1 MTAPTLPLAF
11 RLYVRWVDRLSEGVG
26 LVAMYLIFVMI
37 AVLLADSVA
46 RNMGTFPIHWAVEL
60 AQFCLAAY
68 YFTGGAKTL
77 KDGEHVR
84 MDLLYDRLSAK
95 GKARMDLIT
104 SVCLIFFLAV
114 LLFGAI
120 SSTRYAIDTNQRNFS
135 MWNPSM
141 IPIKVIMS
149 AGVVL
154 MLLQAFSLALK
165 DWARLTG
172 RAAS

>member
-1 MTAPTLPLAF
+1 MSAPALPASL
-11 RLYVRWVDRLSEGVG
+11 RLYVRWVDRLSDGVG

-37 AVLLADSVA
+37 AVLLADSAA
-46 RNMGTFPIHWAVEL
+46 RNAGTFPIHWAVEL

-68 YFTGGAKTL
+68 YFSGGAKTL

-84 MDLLYDRLSAK
+84 MDLLYGRLSAR
-95 GKARMDLIT
+95 GKARLDLIT
-104 SVCLIFFLAV
+104 SVCLIFFLCV

-120 SSTRYAIDTNQRNFS
+120 SSTRYAIETNQRNFS

-154 MLLQAFSLALK
+154 MLLQAVSLVVK
-165 DWARLTG
+165 DWAKLTG
-172 RAAS
+172 RAVA